1 MIMVVMFRLSL
12 TQVPC
17 LFRSR
22 HDIWL
27 FVHLVYSLLLLPCVM
42 TIPFLVTPRVSAFAG
57 CDRMVSEPWLQRIR
71 WFYLDY
77 NLGYLK
83 QYASQELCVKLCD
96 CLFALIFFPHFFY
109 ENLFYKGLF
118 YGILYMELVG
128 FERIILL
135 VYFVGSY
142 LLILSVNT
150 DRCNLGN
157 EYTCEW
163 MHV

>member
-1 MIMVVMFRLSL
+1 MCI
-12 TQVPC
+12 
-17 LFRSR
+17 
-22 HDIWL
+22 
-27 FVHLVYSLLLLPCVM
+27 
-42 TIPFLVTPRVSAFAG
+42 
-57 CDRMVSEPWLQRIR
+57 
-71 WFYLDY
+71 
-77 NLGYLK
+77 
-83 QYASQELCVKLCD
+83 KLCD
-96 CLFALIFFPHFFY
+96 CLFTLIFFPHFFY

-128 FERIILL
+128 FERIILF